1 MRWLR
6 AVGPV
11 DGKRRAAE
19 DSHARSLRT
28 MATRPLVS
36 RYKFVETDIDQ
47 VRASMP
53 KTRTCVRLN
62 PIGDTSVLSIE
73 GCQFSVP
80 GFDIWRTGCQTGIEA
95 RFAEPPDVYALY
107 LPVDGVMEVSCR
119 GKQLV
124 SNSGRLIVSELARTD
139 LTRKHGGRSHIGITF
154 DRNSVRRQ
162 LSELLDAQIGPDID
176 LALEVE
182 SGSRT
187 YEQLMSLGN
196 LLWTM
201 LSKDS
206 EEELSPHT
214 TVQLFKTILVT
225 MLDSFPHRYS
235 AALAGPDSTATPRHV
250 KRAIDFMVENL
261 GRPLEMQDLAREA
274 GVSER
279 ALQAAFR
286 QFKDKTPLQYL
297 RDLRL
302 NALRRD
308 LIDGKGESIAE
319 LARRQGF
326 NHMGRLSGLYREAF
340 GEFPTET
347 FRRHRK
353 LP

>member
-1 MRWLR
+1 
-6 AVGPV
+6 
-11 DGKRRAAE
+11 
-19 DSHARSLRT
+19 

-47 VRASMP
+47 VGASMP
-53 KTRTCVRLN
+53 KTRTCVRLK

-80 GFDIWRTGCQTGIEA
+80 GFDIWRTGCRTGLEA
-95 RFAEPPDVYALY
+95 RFTDPPDAYALY
-107 LPVDGVMEVSCR
+107 LPLDGAMEVSCH
-119 GKQLV
+119 GKPLV
-124 SNSGRLIVSELARTD
+124 SNSGRLIVSEFARTD
-139 LTRKHGGRSHIGITF
+139 LTRKHGGRSHIGISF

-182 SGSRT
+182 SGTRPF
-187 YEQLMSLGN
+187 EQLMSLGG

-201 LSKDS
+201 LARDP
-206 EEELSPHT
+206 EEELSLHS

-225 MLDSFPHRYS
+225 VLDSFPHRYS
-235 AALAGPDSTATPRHV
+235 AALAGPVSAATPRHV

-261 GRPLEMQDLAREA
+261 GSPLEMQDIAREA
-274 GVSER
+274 GVSTR

-286 QFKDKTPLQYL
+286 QFKDMTPQQHL
-297 RDLRL
+297 RELRL
-302 NALRRD
+302 NGLRRD
-308 LIDGKGESIAE
+308 LIEGKGESIAE

-326 NHMGRLSGLYREAF
+326 NHMGRLSALYREAF
-340 GEFPTET
+340 GEFPAET
-347 FRRHRK
+347 LRRHRRA
-353 LP
+353 P